1 MFEKYTGDM
10 LNENNFFSSLDFKY
24 GIKLNDAQKEA
35 VLNEDNVL
43 QIIAGAGT
51 GKTTTLVSKVKYLVE
66 EKGVEPDKILCLS
79 FSRDSTDD
87 LRKKVKEIGLPV
99 SKKLEKGHVRVATF
113 HSFGNSFLEQ
123 KFIPSKVAGIFGKFL
138 KSEIVKD
145 ITVFE
150 EFKRFF
156 YYMFNDD
163 LSDSEDAR
171 ICYKYKPSPKFDE
184 ISISYFQTIDP
195 SHTVQSYYDLKIA
208 DFLILNDIN
217 YHYRSENIDLF
228 FEDKKL
234 QFDFY
239 LPDYGIYI
247 EDNVLDEK
255 EIPFW
260 IKGDIKKREYLD
272 QIKLKKDYFKGTD
285 SLITINSYNDD
296 VLDDLKNKLLSHG
309 VSVNRIEN
317 SRIEDYLEKS
327 GFIDALRSGHYFDK
341 FVRSFKEHNL
351 PTEEIFEYEK
361 YANNIMEKFFLNI
374 VAKYYVFYKSY
385 LEEYDIIDF
394 VDMIIKATPLVK
406 GTDYDYVFVD
416 EYQDMSKSRFN
427 LLKAILDDSGAKLVV
442 VGDDWQ
448 SIYGFNGCEFTY
460 FSNFEN
466 YFPDRTIVK
475 LGQSYRAYDKLVK
488 AAGNFVKKDNEL
500 IQKELSGLDDEVNKP
515 IDICYYSKEN
525 YKDEVVYKILE
536 EISSSYEGLLSADSN
551 KGNLR
556 EVMILARYN
565 DPLKS
570 LEERLNRCR
579 ADRRLKLDIKYNTFH
594 RAKGL
599 EAENIIILDVNNP
612 KTSNSRGIPSS
623 VLNEGF
629 LRFVSF
635 FNDKEKQSKEE
646 RRLFYVGLTR
656 TKNKVYLCC
665 NGSRPSRFINELSSE
680 VKNIRKIPY
689 DENYKPFDRKYGA
702 RKKDKSVQQSLFGD
716 LG

>member
-1 MFEKYTGDM
+1 M
-10 LNENNFFSSLDFKY
+10 LTNNNFFNNLDSKF
-24 GIKLNDAQKEA
+24 GIKLNNAQKEA
-35 VLNEDNVL
+35 VLNEDDVL

-66 EKGVEPDKILCLS
+66 EKGIDPDKILCLS
-79 FSRDSTDD
+79 FSRDSADD
-87 LRKKVKEIGLPV
+87 LRKKVKEIGLSA
-99 SKKLEKGHVRVATF
+99 SKKQEKNHVRVATF
-113 HSFGNSFLEQ
+113 HSFGNSFLEE

-145 ITVFE
+145 ISVYE

-163 LSDSEDAR
+163 LRDSEDGR
-171 ICYKYKPSPKFDE
+171 IFYKYKPSPKFDDM
-184 ISISYFQTIDP
+184 SISYFQTIDP
-195 SHTVQSYYDLKIA
+195 SHIVQSFYDLKIA
-208 DFLILNDIN
+208 DFLILNEID
-217 YHYRSENIDLF
+217 YRYRSQNIDLSF
-228 FEDKKL
+228 KGKKL

-255 EIPFW
+255 GIPIW
-260 IKGDIKKREYLD
+260 LKGDIQKREYLE
-272 QIKLKKDYFKGTD
+272 QIKLKEDSLKDLN
-285 SLITINSYNDD
+285 SLITINSYQNDA
-296 VLDDLKNKLLSHG
+296 LDDLKNQLRNHG
-309 VSVNRIEN
+309 VELKRIDN
-317 SRIEDYLEKS
+317 SKIEDFLEKS
-327 GFIDALRSGHYFDK
+327 DFIGTLRSGHYFDK

-361 YANNIMEKFFLNI
+361 YANNLIEKFFLNI
-374 VAKYYVFYKSY
+374 VAKYYVFYKDY
-385 LEEYDIIDF
+385 LEENNLIDF
-394 VDMIIKATPLVK
+394 VDMIIKATPLIK
-406 GTDYDYVFVD
+406 GTDYEYVLVD

-427 LLKAILDDSGAKLVV
+427 LLNAILDDSGAKLVV

-460 FSNFEN
+460 FSDFVN
-466 YFPDRTIVK
+466 YFPNRTIVK
-475 LGQSYRAYDKLVK
+475 LGQSYRSYDKLVK
-488 AAGNFVKKDNEL
+488 AAGDFVKKDNSL
-500 IQKELSGLDDEVNKP
+500 IKKELVGLDDEVNKP
-515 IDICYYSKEN
+515 IDVCYYSKDN

-536 EISSSYEGLLSADSN
+536 EISSSYEGLLSEDSN

-570 LEERLNRCR
+570 LEERLNRCH

-665 NGSRPSRFINELSSE
+665 NGARPSIFINELSNT
-680 VKNIRKIPY
+680 VKNVRKIPF
-689 DENYKPFDRKYGA
+689 DENYKPFDRKYES
-702 RKKDKSVQQSLFGD
+702 RKNDKSVQSTLFG
-716 LG
+716 